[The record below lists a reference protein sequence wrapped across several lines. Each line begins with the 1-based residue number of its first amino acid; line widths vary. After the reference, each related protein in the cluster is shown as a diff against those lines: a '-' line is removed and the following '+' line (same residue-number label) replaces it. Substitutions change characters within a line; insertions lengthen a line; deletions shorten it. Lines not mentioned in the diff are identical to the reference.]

1 MDRKGMQVIKDVASK
16 TAGLVFFSLLA
27 IALGVVFGVMFERWV
42 GGETGTPTST
52 TGLET
57 PVEEVTLPP
66 NGTTGEFGEVSGAG
80 NSVVVPA
87 PVAATVK
94 YRVRVGPYT
103 DYAQAAKAAETLR
116 AEGYPI
122 YLANHAPYLIQV
134 GAFASQDNAL
144 TLKAQLGQKG
154 YTVAVQAE

>member
-27 IALGVVFGVMFERWV
+27 IALGVVFGVMFEKWV

-52 TGLET
+52 TSLET
-57 PVEEVTLPP
+57 PIEEVALPP
-66 NGTTGEFGEVSGAG
+66 GETTGESVGVTGEAA
-80 NSVVVPA
+80 VPA
-87 PVAATVK
+87 PVTTTVK
-94 YRVRVGPYT
+94 YRVRVGPYP
-103 DYAQAAKAAETLR
+103 DYAQAAKAAEALR

-134 GAFASQDNAL
+134 GAFANKDNAA
-144 TLKAQLGQKG
+144 TLKTQLSQKG
-154 YTVAVQAE
+154 YSVAIQAE